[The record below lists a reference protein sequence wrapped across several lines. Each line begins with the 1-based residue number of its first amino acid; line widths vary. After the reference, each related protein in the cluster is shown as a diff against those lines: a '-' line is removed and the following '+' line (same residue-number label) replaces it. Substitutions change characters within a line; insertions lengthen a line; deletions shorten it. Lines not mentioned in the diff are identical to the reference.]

1 MEKEKFYSNRY
12 LTGLL
17 SILQFGA
24 AYLIYTK
31 LLADP
36 YGITDI
42 ALIFLYVLFV
52 VAIIF
57 SAACLVL
64 TLDPRPI
71 IQISSE
77 GIYVRRFIFLEE
89 FVPWSEVLG
98 AKQETYT
105 KRMLNTETYAK
116 VTTRLLRIYRSGKR
130 SFAVNLTLLNK
141 RGDTFHRVI
150 SKYITVDN

>member
-1 MEKEKFYSNRY
+1 MEQEKFYSNRY

-24 AYLIYTK
+24 AYVIYTK
-31 LLADP
+31 VLADP

-42 ALIFLYVLFV
+42 ALTFLYVLFFA
-52 VAIIF
+52 AIIF
-57 SAACLVL
+57 AAASLVL
-64 TLDPRPI
+64 TFDPRPI
-71 IQISSE
+71 IQISTE

-105 KRMLNTETYAK
+105 KRMINTEAYAK
-116 VTTRLLRIYRSGKR
+116 VTTRLLRIYRPGKR

-141 RGDTFHRVI
+141 RGDTFNRVI
-150 SKYITVDN
+150 SKYITVDD